1 MTKELR
7 RLSIIVLFMFL
18 ALFAST
24 SVIQVL
30 QANTLADMPQN
41 RRTLFDS
48 YETQRGA
55 IVAGDSEIATSVPS
69 EDLYAWQREY
79 LDSPMW
85 SHITG
90 YLNPVLQSAD
100 GIERVM
106 GQELAGTAGSAFFS
120 RLDQIV
126 TGQPPR
132 GSNVMLSLDPA
143 VQQAAYDA
151 LAGLT
156 GAVLA
161 IEPDTGRIL
170 AMVST
175 PGYDANSLAQHD
187 SEGTNTAYDGLLA
200 DASQPLQ
207 NRAIAGDLNPPGST
221 FKVVVAAAALASGDY
236 DEDSELPNPSSY
248 RLPQSSNTVHNA
260 NGGTCGGG
268 DTVSI
273 ADALRLS
280 CNVPFAELAVELGDE
295 PIREMAERFGFN
307 HEFSTPLAATPSSYP
322 DVLDSDA
329 QVALTGFGQG
339 QLTATPLQIAMV
351 SAGIANGGTVMN
363 PYMVDEIVGVDL
375 SVQQSFSPSE
385 FGQAVDADLAELLTS
400 MMVANV
406 QDGAASGARIDGVD
420 VAGKT
425 GTAENGGDEPYTLW
439 FTGFAPADD
448 PEIAVAVVVEDGG
461 GQGQSGSGNTI
472 AAPIAKKVMEAV
484 LSR

>member
-151 LAGLT
+151 
-156 GAVLA
+156 
-161 IEPDTGRIL
+161 
-170 AMVST
+170 S
-175 PGYDANSLAQHD
+175 
-187 SEGTNTAYDGLLA
+187 
-200 DASQPLQ
+200 
-207 NRAIAGDLNPPGST
+207 
-221 FKVVVAAAALASGDY
+221 AA
-236 DEDSELPNPSSY
+236 
-248 RLPQSSNTVHNA
+248 
-260 NGGTCGGG
+260 
-268 DTVSI
+268 
-273 ADALRLS
+273 
-280 CNVPFAELAVELGDE
+280 
-295 PIREMAERFGFN
+295 
-307 HEFSTPLAATPSSYP
+307 
-322 DVLDSDA
+322 
-329 QVALTGFGQG
+329 
-339 QLTATPLQIAMV
+339 
-351 SAGIANGGTVMN
+351 
-363 PYMVDEIVGVDL
+363 
-375 SVQQSFSPSE
+375 
-385 FGQAVDADLAELLTS
+385 
-400 MMVANV
+400 
-406 QDGAASGARIDGVD
+406 
-420 VAGKT
+420 
-425 GTAENGGDEPYTLW
+425 
-439 FTGFAPADD
+439 
-448 PEIAVAVVVEDGG
+448 
-461 GQGQSGSGNTI
+461 
-472 AAPIAKKVMEAV
+472 
-484 LSR
+484 